1 MALTHFTLPGPVQRQ
16 VEDFASG
23 LLQPPAGAT
32 VDFAAPAGEPALVPP
47 DSVSWQVFKNP
58 ATLFIGGV
66 AAVLLELAEPRVR
79 HGVWDH
85 SSFRNLPLAR
95 LQRTGLAA
103 MLSVYGPEGAARA
116 MIAGVNRMHQQVSGT
131 TSGGLAYRADDP
143 ELLDWVQ
150 ATAAYGFLEAYAAFA
165 RPLSTAER
173 DLYYA
178 EAVPVAALYGARGAP
193 ASQPELHALFRK
205 MRPKLE
211 PSPTIFEFLGIIRRM
226 PALPAAARPAQALF
240 LKAAVEILPHGVP
253 ELLGLGSEWRLSSW
267 ERPLVKAM
275 GAAADRLLLRSSPA
289 VQSCLRLGLPEDYLY
304 GKTRRRIRGAE
315 PRGRG

>member
-16 VEDFASG
+16 VEVFASG
-23 LLQPPAGAT
+23 LLQPPAGAA
-32 VDFAAPAGEPALVPP
+32 VDFSAPVGEPALVPA
-47 DSVSWQVFKNP
+47 DSVSWRVFKNP

-85 SSFRNLPLAR
+85 SSFRDQPLAR

-103 MLSVYGPEGAARA
+103 MLSVYGPESAARA
-116 MIAGVNRMHQQVSGT
+116 MIGGVNRMHQQVSGT
-131 TSGGLAYRADDP
+131 TSGGVSYRADDP

-165 RPLSTAER
+165 HPLSPAVRE
-173 DLYYA
+173 LYYA

-193 ASQPELHALFRK
+193 ASQADLYALFRK

-211 PSPTIFEFLGIIRRM
+211 PSQTIFEFLDIMRKM
-226 PALPAAARPAQALF
+226 PALPAPARPAQALF
-240 LKAAVEILPHGVP
+240 LRAAVEILPHGVR
-253 ELLGLGSEWRLSSW
+253 ELLGLRAEWRLRSW

-275 GAAADRLLLRSSPA
+275 GAAADRLLLRHSPA

-304 GKTRRRIRGAE
+304 RPIREAE
-315 PRGRG
+315 PPARG

>member
-16 VEDFASG
+16 VESFASG

-32 VDFAAPAGEPALVPP
+32 VDFSVPPGEPALVAA
-47 DSVSWQVFKNP
+47 DSVSWRVFKNP

-85 SSFRNLPLAR
+85 SSFRDQPLAR

-103 MLSVYGPEGAARA
+103 MVSVYGPESAAQA
-116 MIAGVNRMHQQVSGT
+116 MIAGVNRMHQQVSGI
-131 TSGGLAYRADDP
+131 TSGGVPYRADDAK
-143 ELLDWVQ
+143 LLDWVQ

-165 RPLSTAER
+165 HPLSTAER
-173 DLYYA
+173 DLYYS

-193 ASQPELHALFRK
+193 ASQADLHALQRK
-205 MRPKLE
+205 MQPKLE
-211 PSPTIFEFLGIIRRM
+211 PSQTIFKFLEIMRRM

-240 LKAAVEILPHGVP
+240 LRAAVEILPHGVR
-253 ELLGLGSEWRLSSW
+253 ELLGFGAKWRLRSW
-267 ERPLVKAM
+267 ERPLVKTMA
-275 GAAADRLLLRSSPA
+275 AAADRLLLRSSPA

-304 GKTRRRIRGAE
+304 RGRSIREAE
-315 PRGRG
+315 PRAL